1 VLIPTDGCKKVRG
14 IRLIGPCREECLGI
28 VLEALAPS
36 VQRLMNEKRVT
47 SRDAMVHARPPGTTR
62 CLPISIYEYTP

>member
-1 VLIPTDGCKKVRG
+1 LMSLAAIQARARNVYLLSGV
-14 IRLIGPCREECLGI
+14 EECLGI